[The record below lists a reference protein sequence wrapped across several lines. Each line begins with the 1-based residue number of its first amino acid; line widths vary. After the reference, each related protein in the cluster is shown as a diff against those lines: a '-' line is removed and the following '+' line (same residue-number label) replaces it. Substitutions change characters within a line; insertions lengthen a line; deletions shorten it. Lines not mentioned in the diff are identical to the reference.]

1 MQILWVDVP
10 LYKVAHL
17 FFTTMCVPLFEIE
30 KGIMDL

>member
-1 MQILWVDVP
+1 MNRCAI

-17 FFTTMCVPLFEIE
+17 FFTTMFVPLFEIE

>member
-17 FFTTMCVPLFEIE
+17 FFTTMCVPLFEME
-30 KGIMDL
+30 NGIMDL